1 MEVELGVLQ
10 AMTFAWAENLNS
22 DELKFF
28 VLTESDL
35 ESTLEE
41 ALEAGNIIETLF
53 DTSLEEFDGD
63 YLGFSLALRLFFLN
77 SANIN
82 LDFVTFLNDE
92 KIFDL
97 TVESFDFATLE
108 SLAEAA
114 LDSEPVYL
122 NIGKIIQGIGDTSLR
137 RFIHY
142 CL

>member
-1 MEVELGVLQ
+1 MSVLQ

-53 DTSLEEFDGD
+53 DTTLEEFEGD

-97 TVESFDFATLE
+97 TVENLDFATLE
-108 SLAEAA
+108 SLAEAT
-114 LDSEPVYL
+114 LDFELVYL
-122 NIGKIIQGIGDTSLR
+122 NIGKIIQGIGGTSLR
-137 RFIHY
+137 RFIHF
-142 CL
+142 LIIEQ